1 MTAHERAQRP
11 GTAPA
16 RAASGAARAER
27 IAPVPPMS
35 TLLASCAAAAAVS
48 QPPDEREAD
57 EREHTPA
64 EPVELNLPAERPDRG
79 AA

>member
-48 QPPDEREAD
+48 QPPDERE
-57 EREHTPA
+57 HTPA
-64 EPVELNLPAERPDRG
+64 EPVELNLPAEQPDRG